1 MQPPSRDG
9 MEAFWEWHFVSLCFF
24 SLLDVTR
31 QGSFVGD
38 GILAMN
44 GCLLPDKIRHVGLA
58 MLV

>member
-1 MQPPSRDG
+1 